1 MKTRSAF
8 VFQVAF
14 VAAVCPACSSTYQPR
29 LSPRIAVVQEAGK
42 PMLVKGDKRYDIG
55 IFGGGLVEAVEGVP
69 LAEEYAESFR
79 NRTIAGLAM
88 NLGGLVVSMSGA
100 VLMGAGFSNSSGS
113 SDRSVIALTGSTMV
127 VSGLGLM
134 IAGLILGVGAPPRM
148 WDAIN
153 AHNDAVSPGFYPMP
167 NWGPPPGFRLPP
179 AANGPLAPL
188 APVPLAPAPL
198 APAPAPPAAQ

>member
-1 MKTRSAF
+1 MKTRFAF
-8 VFQVAF
+8 VLRVAF
-14 VAAVCPACSSTYQPR
+14 VAAVCPGCSSTYQPR
-29 LSPRIAVVQEAGK
+29 LSPRIAIVQEAGK

-55 IFGGGLVEAVEGVP
+55 IFGGGLVEAVAGVP

-79 NRTIAGLAM
+79 NRTIGGLAM
-88 NLGGLVVSMSGA
+88 NLGGVVVTMSGA
-100 VLMGAGFSNSSGS
+100 VLMGAGFSNGAGS
-113 SDRSVIALTGSTMV
+113 PDRSVIALTGSTMV

-153 AHNDAVSPGFYPMP
+153 AHNDAVSPVFYPMP

-179 AANGPLAPL
+179 AAPAPL
-188 APVPLAPAPL
+188 APL